1 MATYKY
7 ASTAALQALAT
18 KVKTLL
24 GGKVDKVEGK
34 GLSANDLTD
43 ELLAHLNG
51 AYTHSQ
57 AAHAP
62 ANAQENVIETVKV
75 NGTAL
80 EITEKAVNITTLTEA
95 DLAPYAKTADVTK
108 AVADGIAAAG
118 HLKRAVVDALPTV
131 GEADANTIYMVPKEG
146 SPAGQNVHT
155 EYMLIDGAWEI
166 VGDTAPVL
174 TDYAK
179 TADVEAKIAAAIADK
194 VTNDSLAT
202 TLAAYVKSADLVEIT
217 AAEVEAMFA

>member
-1 MATYKY
+1 MAIKY

-24 GGKVDKVEGK
+24 AGKVDVVEGK
-34 GLSANDLTD
+34 GLSTNDLTA
-43 ELLAHLNG
+43 ELLTNLNAG
-51 AYTHSQ
+51 YAHSQ
-57 AAHAP
+57 VAHAP
-62 ANAQENVIETVKV
+62 ADAQANVIETVKV
-75 NGTAL
+75 NGVAL
-80 EITEKAVNITTLTEA
+80 EVAEKAVNITTLTET
-95 DLAPYAKTADVTK
+95 DLEPYAKTADVTK

-118 HLKRAVVDALPTV
+118 HLKRAVVDALPEV
-131 GEADANTIYMVPKEG
+131 GAADANTIYMVPKEG

-179 TADVEAKIAAAIADK
+179 TTEVENKIAAAVADL
-194 VTNDSLAT
+194 VSTETLTT
-202 TLAAYVKSADLVEIT
+202 TLAAYVKTTDLVEIT